1 MIAPKYSILFDKEHN
16 KYIDQNFT
24 INDCRMYNFI
34 PIGIKNFNLCNEQQ
48 YADIEKWSGFVEGI
62 DKNKEKYLEYKNVII
77 NKLGSMFLQKIC
89 DIKDNIFTLLP
100 NKIEKLDSQT
110 KLRGIQLVYNIN
122 KFNETKSKLLSEI
135 NLPNF
140 EDSCLMINNY
150 DNSLNNINIGNNN
163 IIKFNSLDKNTDKII
178 IPKLNNISLLEIYD
192 NSTYSYSSP
201 TSANNKKII
210 LNGINNIKRFNLDL
224 KYKSIEFLN
233 DLNCEEDIN
242 IEASDIIFS
251 PDINLISGEKI
262 NINICGYNYNN
273 SVDKINYLKAKYLD
287 LSDDRNNFKIN
298 VLETQNL
305 SLRFR
310 NEAVYNINKL
320 VLNNPQFN
328 IKNAN
333 TFNRGKYMTLN
344 INSIKSNEKVIEL
357 VKDNH
362 IIVKYKGEEVK
373 KGRIY
378 V

>member
-1 MIAPKYSILFDKEHN
+1 MVAPKYSILFDKEHN

-24 INDCRMYNFI
+24 NNDGRIYNFI

-48 YADIEKWSGFVEGI
+48 YADIEKWSGFVDRI

-110 KLRGIQLVYNIN
+110 KLRKIQLVYDIN

-140 EDSCLMINNY
+140 EDSCLIINNY

-163 IIKFNSLDKNTDKII
+163 IIKFNSLDRNTDKII
-178 IPKLNNISLLEIYD
+178 IPKLNNISSLEIYD
-192 NSTYSYSSP
+192 NSIYSYSS
-201 TSANNKKII
+201 SAINNKKLI
-210 LNGINNIKRFNLDL
+210 LNNINNIKQFNLNIE
-224 KYKSIEFLN
+224 YKGIEFLN
-233 DLNCEEDIN
+233 DLNCEGDIN
-242 IEASDIIFS
+242 IKASDIIFS
-251 PDINLISGEKI
+251 PDIKLISGEKI
-262 NINICGYNYNN
+262 EIDICGYNN
-273 SVDKINYLKAKYLD
+273 SIDKINYLKAKHINLD
-287 LSDDRNNFKIN
+287 LSNRYSFKVN

-305 SLRFR
+305 NLQF
-310 NEAVYNINKL
+310 EDKAVYNIGKL
-320 VLNNPQFN
+320 VLNNSQFN
-328 IKNAN
+328 IKNDN
-333 TFNRGKYMTLN
+333 VYNRGKYMTLN